1 MNVCSYQGNRNPPGH
16 PRKYSPNLDYWEL
29 LAYKLAFVFLFENV
43 IAITTMCLRWLIPD
57 VPSTLKQN
65 IRQHAYL
72 TNELILQQELK
83 KSKEHAS

>member
-1 MNVCSYQGNRNPPGH
+1 MRE
-16 PRKYSPNLDYWEL
+16 YSPNYEYWEL

-57 VPSTLKQN
+57 VPRTLRQN

-83 KSKEHAS
+83 KAKDGDNKEQSS